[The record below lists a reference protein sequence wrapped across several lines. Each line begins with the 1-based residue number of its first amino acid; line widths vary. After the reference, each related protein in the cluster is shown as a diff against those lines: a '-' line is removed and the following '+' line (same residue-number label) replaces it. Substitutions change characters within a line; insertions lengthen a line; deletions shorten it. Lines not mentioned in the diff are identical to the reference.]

1 MQLDCGYCANVY
13 GSTHC
18 NEGKGSVLISSI
30 RIAKK
35 SQAAILIGS
44 VTLAAFFLIAILA
57 PWIAPN
63 DPIQVNLAFKLS
75 PPSLDYPLGT
85 DHLGRCNLSRLLYG
99 ARVSL
104 GFASLIFVAA
114 LGFGLVIGTIAGY
127 KGGVIDAVLMRFCE
141 GVMAFPNLVLVLGI
155 VGLLGPGLWQV
166 VMALMMVQWVYYARM
181 IRNMIVGLKE
191 QNFILAA
198 RFSGSSTGKI
208 IRRHMIPN
216 VLPPV
221 LVMGT
226 LEMGWAIMD
235 LSALSFLGLGVQP
248 PTPEWGAMILE
259 GKNFIR
265 SQPELMLYPGIMILL
280 VVISFNVVG
289 ESLSEKYGIKKW

>member
-1 MQLDCGYCANVY
+1 M
-13 GSTHC
+13 
-18 NEGKGSVLISSI
+18 ISSI
-30 RIAKK
+30 RIARK
-35 SQAAILIGS
+35 SQAAIFIGS
-44 VTLAAFFLIAILA
+44 ATLAAFFLIAILA

-63 DPIQVNLAFKLS
+63 DPIQVNLVLKLS
-75 PPSLDYPLGT
+75 PPSFDYPFGT

-198 RFSGSSTGKI
+198 RISGSSTGKI

-248 PTPEWGAMILE
+248 PTAEWGAMILE

-280 VVISFNVVG
+280 VVISFNVLG
-289 ESLSEKYGIKKW
+289 EALSEKYGIKKR